1 MAYYSDG
8 FFAFALYHVEAR
20 FSVDSISEAREWEGT
35 AGTYWRWFRPGTT
48 TLVWDTREGGMAL
61 HGDLPVDMQ
70 QAVLDGLPTPSS
82 PNLIS
87 RILSLL
93 GR

>member
-8 FFAFALYHVEAR
+8 YFAFALYSVKGR
-20 FSVDSISEAREWEGT
+20 FSVDAIAEARAWEGEL
-35 AGTYWRWFRPGTT
+35 GTYQRWFRPGTM
-48 TLVWDTREGGMAL
+48 TLVWDTTAGGMAL
-61 HGDLPVDMQ
+61 HGNLPVDLAEM
-70 QAVLDGLPTPSS
+70 VLAGLPEPSR
-82 PNLIS
+82 PGFFS